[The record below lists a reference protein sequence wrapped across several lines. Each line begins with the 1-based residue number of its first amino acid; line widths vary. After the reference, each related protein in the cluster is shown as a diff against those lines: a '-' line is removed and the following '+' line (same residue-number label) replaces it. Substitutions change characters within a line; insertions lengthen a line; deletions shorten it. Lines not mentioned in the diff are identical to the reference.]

1 MSWAPRFVPPI
12 ARFRTFCGVP
22 FRAIPPAHWWVR
34 PSLFPALAYQ
44 EEAGM
49 TLRGPPESL
58 GLEREIRTRK
68 QVRDYAI
75 RCAIEGG
82 HEAKTEIR
90 AKTRRRCSRRERW
103 RNHALSQGGLKRSR
117 APGASPLRNSGA
129 GSRVGCIPPGPMRD
143 RAAHTPRWGQESR
156 SHPKPKLRPV
166 RIDVNSRLV
175 TASPR
180 RQSSAGY
187 ITNID
192 WRRRPRNLR
201 RDICGP
207 QRTRRR
213 RIRKP
218 RTGTATPDRRELPN
232 HTAGNAGASVARRI
246 GLHVVCLLVDHNTGT
261 ARVEQRSGA
270 IAGEGTRAIPA
281 SSRTPGAF
289 APSPPTH
296 VGSHSQRT
304 CPPPECG
311 CGFPHSG
318 TLSFPLDRKRESPPV
333 ARSRPCS
340 AEPGA
345 IDTRGADRSHQ

>member
-1 MSWAPRFVPPI
+1 
-12 ARFRTFCGVP
+12 
-22 FRAIPPAHWWVR
+22 
-34 PSLFPALAYQ
+34 
-44 EEAGM
+44 M

-68 QVRDYAI
+68 QVPDYAV

-90 AKTRRRCSRRERW
+90 AETRRPCSRRERW

-117 APGASPLRNSGA
+117 APGANPLRNSGA
-129 GSRVGCIPPGPMRD
+129 NCAGAGSQDSYDGSRVGCVPPGPMRD

-201 RDICGP
+201 PGYLRTTADAEAPNSKIAHGYSDPRPPGATESYRRQCGR
-207 QRTRRR
+207 QRFPPDRSSCRLPSRGSQHWYRPRGTVKWRHRRR
-213 RIRKP
+213 
-218 RTGTATPDRRELPN
+218 G
-232 HTAGNAGASVARRI
+232 
-246 GLHVVCLLVDHNTGT
+246 
-261 ARVEQRSGA
+261 
-270 IAGEGTRAIPA
+270 
-281 SSRTPGAF
+281 
-289 APSPPTH
+289 
-296 VGSHSQRT
+296 
-304 CPPPECG
+304 
-311 CGFPHSG
+311 
-318 TLSFPLDRKRESPPV
+318 
-333 ARSRPCS
+333 
-340 AEPGA
+340 
-345 IDTRGADRSHQ
+345 